1 MRILHFADLHLD
13 RPLVG
18 LPSDFGRRR
27 RHELRAALRRCLA
40 AAQEHNAD
48 LVTIGGDLWEDE
60 HVTPDTRRFVA
71 SELHDLKLPVVMICG
86 NHDPFLAGGN
96 YARTPWP
103 NNVSICRSDAPTEF
117 RFGPVSVWAVSW
129 LGGHLELGF
138 FDQFAVPKEGRVNL
152 LLVHGTAFGA
162 AGPIHSES
170 AAAPFDPLRVTNSG
184 FALCMAGHVH
194 SAAQIGPV
202 VYPGSPEPLG
212 WGEMGRHSVALI
224 EVANGGATATLL
236 DINRRRYVARDVDC
250 DDALSS
256 AVVEQRVRAAL
267 TDSDPASVYLRLE
280 MNGQIASD
288 CDLDTTALEETCRG
302 EYAALLIRDHTF
314 PEYDLAAF
322 ERQSTATGHF
332 VRTLRARIQETNDA
346 SERERLGLALRL
358 GLQAL
363 HGRKELIRVG

>member
-18 LPSDFGRRR
+18 LPPDVGRRR
-27 RHELRAALRRCLA
+27 RHELRAAFRRCLA
-40 AAQEHNAD
+40 AARENNAA

-60 HVTPDTRRFVA
+60 HVTPDTRRFVV
-71 SELHDLKLPVVMICG
+71 SELNDLKLPVVMICG
-86 NHDPFLAGGN
+86 NHDPYLAGGN

-103 NNVSICRSDAPTEF
+103 NNVSICRRDTLTEF
-117 RFGPVSVWAVSW
+117 RFDSVSLWAASW
-129 LGGHLELGF
+129 LGGRLELGF
-138 FDQFAVPKEGRVNL
+138 FDQFVVPNDGRIH
-152 LLVHGTAFGA
+152 LLVLHGTAAGS
-162 AGPIHSES
+162 AGPIDSES
-170 AAAPFDPLRVTNSG
+170 AAALFDPQRVTNSG
-184 FALCMAGHVH
+184 FALCLAGHVH

-224 EVANGGATATLL
+224 DVANGAATATLL

-267 TDSDPASVYLRLE
+267 TDPNRASVYLRLDLK
-280 MNGQIASD
+280 GQIASD
-288 CDLDTTALEETCRG
+288 CDLDSTELEELCRE
-302 EYAALLIRDHTF
+302 EYAALQIRDHTF

-332 VRTLRARIQETNDA
+332 VRSLRAKIQETSDE
-346 SERERLGLALRL
+346 SERERLQLALRL
-358 GLQAL
+358 GLHAL
-363 HGRKELIRVG
+363 HGRKELIHVG